1 MALCISIKK
10 EFILESM
17 WLNSTFIFLRFQK
30 PLSALIIKRSGS
42 KRKET
47 KLNEQTPPNLVKLT
61 PTSTFR
67 DHPYA
72 PCNVSISLNVWR
84 KAEQVCRLIG
94 HKSATCVLSLRA
106 EALHMYSCFLIGF
119 LFCGKAW
126 MKVSG
131 GLFCCQ
137 WLMSVA
143 HCFPSWKKKKI
154 RLTNLCLKILW
165 TRNV

>member
-72 PCNVSISLNVWR
+72 PCNVSISLNVGR

-119 LFCGKAW
+119 LWEGLNEGVW
-126 MKVSG
+126 WTLLLSVVDVSST
-131 GLFCCQ
+131 LLSQ
-137 WLMSVA
+137 LE
-143 HCFPSWKKKKI
+143 KKKI
-154 RLTNLCLKILW
+154 RLTNLCLKIL
-165 TRNV
+165 